1 MAMFAINI
9 FIGFLKVGVLQTI
22 NTMRE
27 FPTSETT
34 RIELQ
39 ATVAPTF
46 SASGF
51 IRLEQFEELDP
62 FAVVFMLTGSSAG
75 LFA

>member
-1 MAMFAINI
+1 
-9 FIGFLKVGVLQTI
+9 
-22 NTMRE
+22 MRE

-34 RIELQ
+34 RIKLK

-46 SASGF
+46 TASGF
-51 IRLEQFEELDP
+51 IRLEQFVEELDP
-62 FAVVFMLTGSSAG
+62 FAVVFKLTGSSAG

>member
-1 MAMFAINI
+1 
-9 FIGFLKVGVLQTI
+9 
-22 NTMRE
+22 MRK

-34 RIELQ
+34 RIKLK
-39 ATVAPTF
+39 ATVSPTF

-51 IRLEQFEELDP
+51 IRLEQLQELDP
-62 FAVVFMLTGSSAG
+62 FAVVFMITGSSAG

>member
-1 MAMFAINI
+1 
-9 FIGFLKVGVLQTI
+9 
-22 NTMRE
+22 MRE

-34 RIELQ
+34 RIKLK

-51 IRLEQFEELDP
+51 IRLEQLEELDP
-62 FAVVFMLTGSSAG
+62 FAVVFMLTIGSLAG

>member
-1 MAMFAINI
+1 
-9 FIGFLKVGVLQTI
+9 
-22 NTMRE
+22 MRE

-34 RIELQ
+34 RIKLK
-39 ATVAPTF
+39 ATAVPTF

-51 IRLEQFEELDP
+51 IRLEQLEELDP
-62 FAVVFMLTGSSAG
+62 FAVVFMLTGCSAG